1 MRSLRDWCG
10 KVVGQAEAR
19 DRGFILIVVISALGV
34 LALVAASFAQITS
47 SHVRTAASAVQ
58 SAGAEAL
65 ADAGVQLAILD
76 LVAGQLADASRRRF
90 ALDGTAQTCEADGG
104 GVLVISV
111 QDEAG
116 KVDVNAADE
125 RLLRALFT
133 ALEIPASA
141 AAADAVIDFRDA
153 DGDRRPQG
161 AERADYQ
168 SAGRPQGPKNAPL
181 NVVDELEQV
190 LGLSAADVAR
200 LRPHV
205 TVYSGQPGIA
215 PSLASASLVALLS
228 RQGASSLPA
237 DVSATRESATK
248 EPATKDDAESASVL
262 RQLPREFAGGQGG
275 RYFAVRSEA
284 HAGRAIF
291 VREAIVELGTSRARP
306 YVLHRWYRGTVRH
319 DGPARAT
326 EGGALPRC

>member
-1 MRSLRDWCG
+1 MFECSMRRLQEWCRRA
-10 KVVGQAEAR
+10 VGASASRE
-19 DRGFILIVVISALGV
+19 RGFILIVVISALGV

-76 LVAGQLADASRRRF
+76 LVAAQPADAPRRRF
-90 ALDGTAQTCEADGG
+90 ALDGTAYACEASGG

-125 RLLRALFT
+125 RLVRALFT
-133 ALEIPASA
+133 ALAIPASGA
-141 AAADAVIDFRDA
+141 VADALLDFRDA

-168 SAGRPQGPKNAPL
+168 SAGRQGPKNAPL
-181 NVVDELEQV
+181 SVVDELEQV

-205 TVYSGQPGIA
+205 TVYSGQSGLA
-215 PSLASASLVALLS
+215 PSLASPALVALLS
-228 RQGASSLPA
+228 RHGASTSPA
-237 DVSATRESATK
+237 DASATK
-248 EPATKDDAESASVL
+248 EPASKEDAEQASFL

-275 RYFAVRSEA
+275 RSFSVRSEA

-291 VREAIVELGTSRARP
+291 VREAIVGLGTSRARP

-319 DGPARAT
+319 DGPVLGT
-326 EGGALPRC
+326 DGGPLPRC

>member
-1 MRSLRDWCG
+1 MRSLHEWFRRIVRRDEG
-10 KVVGQAEAR
+10 R

-76 LVAGQLADASRRRF
+76 LVAGQPADAPRRRF
-90 ALDGTAQTCEADGG
+90 ALDGTAQACEANEGN
-104 GVLVISV
+104 VLVISV

-116 KVDVNAADE
+116 KVDVNSADE
-125 RLLRALFT
+125 RLIRALFA
-133 ALEIPASA
+133 ALAVPASA
-141 AAADAVIDFRDA
+141 AATDALLDFRDA

-161 AERADYQ
+161 AERAEYVA
-168 SAGRPQGPKNAPL
+168 AGRQGPKNAKL
-181 NVVDELEQV
+181 NVVDEMEQV

-205 TVYSGQPGIA
+205 TVYSGQSRIV
-215 PSLASASLVALLS
+215 PSLASATLASLLS
-228 RQGASSLPA
+228 RQSASTLPA
-237 DVSATRESATK
+237 EPSATK
-248 EPATKDDAESASVL
+248 EPATKEPATKEDAEFESLL
-262 RQLPREFAGGQGG
+262 RQVPREFAGGSGG
-275 RYFAVRSEA
+275 RYFSVRSEA

-306 YVLHRWYRGTVRH
+306 YVLHRWYRGSVRS
-319 DGPARAT
+319 DGPVQGAD
-326 EGGALPRC
+326 GGTTPRC